1 MVMRFIARGMGKVD
15 AELCVAKM
23 AQYETFF
30 VNLMVT
36 EELGLR
42 LPDNDDGK
50 LLTDAFL
57 MTISFGIFGSL
68 PLAVYIFELFQYSFI
83 TELSMFYASGLVA
96 TVLMFILGSMKCF
109 FSTVFWIYSGIET
122 VALALVA
129 SGLAY
134 VLGSIV
140 IKMLTL

>member
-42 LPDNDDGK
+42 LPDDDDGK

-57 MTISFGIFGSL
+57 MTVSFGLFGSL
-68 PLAVYIFELFQYSFI
+68 PLVVYFFGSFQYRFI
-83 TELSMFYASGLVA
+83 TELNMTITGKSADYSNGMNYFLVSLVLALGSA
-96 TVLMFILGSMKCF
+96 TLWSFILYRHQNSQTP
-109 FSTVFWIYSGIET
+109 S
-122 VALALVA
+122 
-129 SGLAY
+129 
-134 VLGSIV
+134 
-140 IKMLTL
+140 